1 MTAVMSTACDG
12 LCDMTT
18 GEIVVGGIALEIM
31 DQLGIIK
38 LPLKSKKLFEPL
50 VNQEEI
56 NRRQKNPLIP
66 FRMGSIERFKLIADR
81 LLMEHGAHVLYHTKL
96 IDVVTTGG
104 RVDYVIV
111 GNNDGISAI
120 KPKVVVDCTGDAD
133 IVAWA
138 GMSYNSSKIHQP
150 GSLHFTVRNVKNTQT
165 MEDLYHL
172 TKRCAEVLNKAHAS
186 GFIKSFG
193 GPWIAPNGPNE
204 VLFNAVRLD
213 FDSTSAAE
221 ISRAEMRGR
230 EDAWSM
236 FSLWKNQLTEFSDA
250 HFVTS
255 GPTVGA
261 RESRIITG
269 EYTLTADDIART
281 RPFTDAIAKGSWF
294 MDHHRSGETGYHE
307 HTIVKAYDI
316 PYRTLLPKNAEN
328 MEVTSIGV

>member
-1 MTAVMSTACDG
+1 M
-12 LCDMTT
+12 
-18 GEIVVGGIALEIM
+18 
-31 DQLGIIK
+31 
-38 LPLKSKKLFEPL
+38 
-50 VNQEEI
+50 
-56 NRRQKNPLIP
+56 
-66 FRMGSIERFKLIADR
+66 
-81 LLMEHGAHVLYHTKL
+81 
-96 IDVVTTGG
+96 
-104 RVDYVIV
+104 
-111 GNNDGISAI
+111 
-120 KPKVVVDCTGDAD
+120 
-133 IVAWA
+133 
-138 GMSYNSSKIHQP
+138 
-150 GSLHFTVRNVKNTQT
+150 
-165 MEDLYHL
+165 
-172 TKRCAEVLNKAHAS
+172 
-186 GFIKSFG
+186 
-193 GPWIAPNGPNE
+193 
-204 VLFNAVRLD
+204 RLD

-236 FSLWKNQLTEFSDA
+236 FSLWKNRLTEFSDA

-328 MEVTSIGV
+328 MLVAGRCHSATPDALASSRVNLTAMAMGQAAGVAAAIAVRDATPPYEMDMTRLQTTLLQQGQILGNMSI